1 MGILS
6 NWNYMA
12 QIEAYPCAAPG
23 ALIYITTL
31 APAVTPA
38 LVDFVSWGCRD
49 IVKFKAGVGQPCGR
63 MFKAAAKK
71 TFGPDLVD
79 NAHKL
84 LRFTRPVEAGLF
96 WWFVI
101 DLASDSLARWDSL
114 AYQMSGCDLPD
125 DTASWDHSWIPQ
137 GGMSANVP
145 KPIIGNVVN
154 HHGKEGYAAS
164 FGAVV
169 PSGYYWQG
177 SFTVRAH
184 PLFSTVASNLSVW
197 VRTVRIAGFDYTA
210 NTYPAGYPG
219 AQKSGHYSI
228 SGQAKDV
235 GLTTL
240 VQMWAMSDQ
249 HSIIDDV
256 EGHWTVSRL
265 PILDWTLNPLSCFKD
280 HSATQTPDVAGRNKR
295 GSFASAVPPGERGPG
310 FRALP
315 RGPTGGKPRSKG

>member
-6 NWNYMA
+6 NWNYMK
-12 QIEAYPCAAPG
+12 QIEAYPCAAPSP
-23 ALIYITTL
+23 LIYMITL

-38 LVDFVSWGCRD
+38 LVDFISWGCRD

-63 MFKAAAKK
+63 MFKATAKK
-71 TFGPDLVD
+71 AFGPDIVD

-84 LRFTRPVEAGLF
+84 LRWSRPVEAGLF

-114 AYQMSGCDLPD
+114 AYQMSGCDLPN
-125 DTASWDHSWIPQ
+125 DTASWDLKWIPQ
-137 GGMSANVP
+137 GAMSANVP
-145 KPIIGNVVN
+145 KPIIGDVVN
-154 HHGKEGYAAS
+154 LHGVPGYSAT

-184 PLFSTVASNLSVW
+184 PLFSTTASNLAVW
-197 VRTVRIAGFDYTA
+197 IRTANIGGFDYTA
-210 NTYPAGYPG
+210 NVYPRGYPG
-219 AQKSGHYSI
+219 AQKSGHYSM
-228 SGQAKDV
+228 SGQARDN
-235 GLTTL
+235 GTTTL
-240 VQMWAMSDQ
+240 VQMWAMSDT

-256 EGHWTVSRL
+256 DGHFIVSKL
-265 PILDWTLNPLSCFKD
+265 PILDWALSPLSCFKD
-280 HSATQTPDVAGRNKR
+280 RSHEEAKDPAGRNKR
-295 GSFASAVPPGERGPG
+295 GNQPTTIPPFERGPG
-310 FRALP
+310 FRGLP